1 MDADLTYGVPPAENS
16 AEKPGNDKK
25 PRKPPQETLN
35 EFWDGLISKAPGKV
49 FQIFPRSLYANLLP
63 PIGAEG
69 VASRKRASASYQAAA
84 KECMERV
91 ERIKRECHRT
101 NEKYTDPDFDIENDN
116 FKNCLKGLATSSSAP
131 SSEGISVGGPALRNA
146 LSTVLAS
153 RILGDN
159 ASVSINIEAL
169 QSALEDDY
177 SDNDELN
184 PATMHRIDY
193 IFEDP
198 SFVLDGYSSSD
209 VQQGSNGDCWWI
221 AAVST
226 LSSKPDLMKKV
237 CVAHDA
243 ECGVY
248 GFVFYRDGD
257 WISTVVD
264 DNLYLQ

>member
-1 MDADLTYGVPPAENS
+1 MNLAFGTPPSGSEA
-16 AEKPGNDKK
+16 KPVDDKK

-35 EFWDGLISKAPGKV
+35 QFWDGLISKTPGKV
-49 FQIFPRSLYANLLP
+49 FQVFPRSLYANLLP

-69 VASRKRASASYQAAA
+69 AASRKRASASYQAAA
-84 KECMERV
+84 TECKEKV

-101 NEKYTDPDFDIENDN
+101 NEKFTDTDFDIEDDWRD
-116 FKNCLKGLATSSSAP
+116 NCLKGLSSSTSPP
-131 SSEGISVGGPALRNA
+131 SSEGPSVGGAALRSA

-159 ASVSINIEAL
+159 ASVSINVAAL
-169 QSALEDDY
+169 QNALEDDD
-177 SDNDELN
+177 SDDEELS
-184 PATMHRIDY
+184 PATVHRIEY

-198 SFVLDGYSSSD
+198 SFILDGYSSSD
-209 VQQGSNGDCWWI
+209 VQQGATGDCWWV
-221 AAVST
+221 AAVAT
-226 LSSKPDLMKKV
+226 LCSKPDLIDKV
-237 CVAHDA
+237 CVARDA